1 MLTRAVLLSRGRR
14 PKPKLPLSC
23 WLENYLKFY
32 LSSTRFLSFVV
43 LWLKWYWRGLN
54 GVMLGW
60 YIQDERWL
68 CVSLRHTSLFKQH
81 CSTEPCASFLFVVP
95 EVMEV
100 LVLMFSFNMQ
110 IKRTLNE
117 LEMLICVQK
126 ATLLKN
132 CFIFS
137 LCYRLLCLETFF
149 AIWKS

>member
-1 MLTRAVLLSRGRR
+1 M
-14 PKPKLPLSC
+14 
-23 WLENYLKFY
+23 
-32 LSSTRFLSFVV
+32 
-43 LWLKWYWRGLN
+43 
-54 GVMLGW
+54 
-60 YIQDERWL
+60 
-68 CVSLRHTSLFKQH
+68 SLRHTSLFKQH

-149 AIWKS
+149 AI

>member
-1 MLTRAVLLSRGRR
+1 M
-14 PKPKLPLSC
+14 
-23 WLENYLKFY
+23 
-32 LSSTRFLSFVV
+32 
-43 LWLKWYWRGLN
+43 
-54 GVMLGW
+54 
-60 YIQDERWL
+60 
-68 CVSLRHTSLFKQH
+68 SLRHTSLFKQH

-95 EVMEV
+95 EVMKSV
-100 LVLMFSFNMQ
+100 SIDVFFNMQ

-149 AIWKS
+149 AI

>member
-1 MLTRAVLLSRGRR
+1 M
-14 PKPKLPLSC
+14 
-23 WLENYLKFY
+23 
-32 LSSTRFLSFVV
+32 
-43 LWLKWYWRGLN
+43 
-54 GVMLGW
+54 
-60 YIQDERWL
+60 
-68 CVSLRHTSLFKQH
+68 SLRHTSLFKQH

-132 CFIFS
+132 CVIFFS
-137 LCYRLLCLETFF
+137 LLSF
-149 AIWKS
+149 IVS